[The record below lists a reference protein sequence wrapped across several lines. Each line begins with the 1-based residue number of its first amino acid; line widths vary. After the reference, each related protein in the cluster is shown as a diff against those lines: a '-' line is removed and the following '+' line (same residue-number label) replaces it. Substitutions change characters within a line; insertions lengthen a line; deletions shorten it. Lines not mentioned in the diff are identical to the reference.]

1 MVVER
6 PGREYGQA
14 MPEQAGRSIRAIGE
28 RQAALSRQHDA
39 AADADRALAEVLAS
53 AHAATVEGVRRLDT
67 IAAEI
72 DRAVANQTAIG
83 LDTAIGA
90 REFQRFLIA
99 KQREILAV
107 VSGARELDAAKKAAL
122 EKLAAHY
129 TTFTG

>member
-1 MVVER
+1 MVVEH

-14 MPEQAGRSIRAIGE
+14 MAEQAGRSIDAIAEG
-28 RQAALSRQHDA
+28 QAALSRQHDA
-39 AADADRALAEVLAS
+39 AADADRALAEVLAG
-53 AHAATVEGVRRLDT
+53 AHEATVEGVRRLDA

-90 REFQRFLIA
+90 HEFQRFLIA

-107 VSGARELDAAKKAAL
+107 VSGARELDVAKKAVL

-129 TTFTG
+129 STTSG